1 LQIKPRTT
9 TSTFFFFLSNYFPP
23 PYLPPL
29 EEAATDA
36 FSWSWHVVSS
46 CRCCMEVSRRRG
58 LTTPGPALWPLSLSL
73 SLIRRMAGAAYWHG
87 AAVSRGWVRS
97 AANAC
102 EEKQHQ
108 LVVASS
114 SSAQHAPRKTS
125 TRADARSPVLSRALY
140 GQPVRIGGRE
150 KSPHLT
156 VAQSYTPFVSSK
168 SNGNNT

>member
-1 LQIKPRTT
+1 LQTKPQTT

-73 SLIRRMAGAAYWHG
+73 IRRMAGAAYWHG

-125 TRADARSPVLSRALY
+125 TRADARSLARFIPRTVWPACENWWK
-140 GQPVRIGGRE
+140 GEEP
-150 KSPHLT
+150 SPHRGSIIYSLRLL
-156 VAQSYTPFVSSK
+156 K
-168 SNGNNT
+168 E